1 MGQSVASF
9 FFFSYGIIGSKL
21 MLVWDISLTSIYFTL
36 CFILLLFMDLAIGGI
51 VKVVFGLIK

>member
-1 MGQSVASF
+1 
-9 FFFSYGIIGSKL
+9 